1 MSERHGIGEVAKKL
15 QVSTRTLRFY
25 DQKGLLKPT
34 KAENGYRFYNED
46 QVQQLQVIIYL
57 KELGFS
63 LAKIKTLLQAD
74 HAQESLA
81 LLVNAQLQSNNEEI
95 EKFQTQQKQL
105 HDLQKILT
113 KQSNLELTD
122 LTKMM
127 TNETILK
134 KFRRRMLVYGLLL
147 DAIEIIGI
155 ILAFYF
161 GKRGNDIGVI
171 ASVGIMLLVVVF
183 GAFKLSLRYY
193 KAVAYVCPHC
203 GHTFVPSFRTFM
215 FAAHTPKMR
224 KLRCPNCHEKSY
236 CLEVGR

>member
-1 MSERHGIGEVAKKL
+1 MSEKYGIGEVAQKL
-15 QVSTRTLRFY
+15 QVSTRTLRYY
-25 DQKGLLKPT
+25 DQKGLVKPT
-34 KAENGYRFYNED
+34 KADNGYRFYSES

-57 KELGFS
+57 KGLGFS
-63 LAKIKTLLQAD
+63 LAKIKTLLQAN

-81 LLVNAQLQSNNEEI
+81 LLVNAQLQSTNEEA
-95 EKFQTQQKQL
+95 KRLQLQQKQL
-105 HDLQKILT
+105 HDLQKILA

-134 KFRRRMLVYGLLL
+134 KFRRKMLGYGLLL
-147 DAIEIIGI
+147 DMIEILGI

-161 GKRGNDIGVI
+161 GKQGNKIGVI
-171 ASVGIMLLVVVF
+171 ASVVVMLLVVLF
-183 GAFKLSLRYY
+183 GAFKLSQSYY

-203 GHTFVPSFRTFM
+203 GSTFVPSFRTFM

-224 KLRCPNCHEKSY
+224 RLRCPNCHEKSY
-236 CLEVGR
+236 CLEIAR

>member
-1 MSERHGIGEVAKKL
+1 M
-15 QVSTRTLRFY
+15 
-25 DQKGLLKPT
+25 
-34 KAENGYRFYNED
+34 
-46 QVQQLQVIIYL
+46 
-57 KELGFS
+57 
-63 LAKIKTLLQAD
+63 QAD

-161 GKRGNDIGVI
+161 GKREMI
-171 ASVGIMLLVVVF
+171 LV
-183 GAFKLSLRYY
+183 
-193 KAVAYVCPHC
+193 
-203 GHTFVPSFRTFM
+203 
-215 FAAHTPKMR
+215 
-224 KLRCPNCHEKSY
+224 
-236 CLEVGR
+236 

>member
-134 KFRRRMLVYGLLL
+134 KFRRRMLGYGLLL
-147 DAIEIIGI
+147 DVIEIFGI

-161 GKRGNDIGVI
+161 GKQGNRIGMIV
-171 ASVGIMLLVVVF
+171 SVAVMLLVVLL
-183 GAFKLSLRYY
+183 GAFKLSQSYY

-203 GHTFVPSFRTFM
+203 GYTFVPSFRIFI
-215 FAAHTPKMR
+215 FSAHTHR
-224 KLRCPNCHEKSY
+224 LRCPNCHEKSY
-236 CLEVGR
+236 CLEIAQ